1 VVAKAVQ
8 SHVRHVSQSG
18 PRAAAEAAAAL
29 RQPVAAIHNSDG
41 NQEALE
47 AATQRLS
54 VSAAPTSAPAAP
66 SSLHSSSS
74 SSAAAQGSDSD
85 DDDVPP
91 PVPPGLESDED
102 GDC

>member
-1 VVAKAVQ
+1 MAKAVQ
-8 SHVRHVSQSG
+8 SHVRHVRQTG

-54 VSAAPTSAPAAP
+54 VSAAPISAPAAP

>member
-1 VVAKAVQ
+1 MAKAVQ

-54 VSAAPTSAPAAP
+54 VSAAPISAPAAP
-66 SSLHSSSS
+66 SSLHNSSS